1 MSAQSPV
8 ILILGA
14 GPNIGINVA
23 RVFAAKG
30 YKVALASR
38 SLKDQ
43 ESTADQLNIPSDL
56 SNPDSVVDAFSKVKA
71 ALGTPSVVV
80 YNAAALTRAD
90 GENPLS
96 LPLSDFTRDLN
107 VNTTSAF
114 VAAQQA
120 VLAFQELSP
129 SASRTFIYTGNML
142 NTTVIPPLLDL
153 GVGKSATA
161 HIIQTAATSY
171 SDRGFKYRNPQL
183 PFLPLLT
190 VHRFYYADER
200 KADGSITP
208 QIDGEA
214 HAELYAQLAEGKSQ
228 GPWQQT
234 FVKGSGYKKFAP
246 AN

>member
-80 YNAAALTRAD
+80 YNGMSFA
-90 GENPLS
+90 S
-96 LPLSDFTRDLN
+96 L
-107 VNTTSAF
+107 
-114 VAAQQA
+114 Q
-120 VLAFQELSP
+120 
-129 SASRTFIYTGNML
+129 ML
-142 NTTVIPPLLDL
+142 L
-153 GVGKSATA
+153 
-161 HIIQTAATSY
+161 
-171 SDRGFKYRNPQL
+171 
-183 PFLPLLT
+183 LLT
-190 VHRFYYADER
+190 
-200 KADGSITP
+200 SIT
-208 QIDGEA
+208 
-214 HAELYAQLAEGKSQ
+214 LKRRL
-228 GPWQQT
+228 
-234 FVKGSGYKKFAP
+234 
-246 AN
+246 

>member
-43 ESTADQLNIPSDL
+43 ESTADQLNIPATC
-56 SNPDSVVDAFSKVKA
+56 P
-71 ALGTPSVVV
+71 TQIRVVV

-120 VLAFQELSP
+120 VLAFQELPP
-129 SASRTFIYTGNML
+129 SASKTFIYTGNML

-161 HIIQTAATSY
+161 HIIQVAATSY
-171 SDRGFKYRNPQL
+171 SDRGFK
-183 PFLPLLT
+183 
-190 VHRFYYADER
+190 FYYADER
-200 KADGSITP
+200 KNDGSITP